1 MHVWERHHHVESE
14 PAFIHNHDLH
24 LDQGQW
30 FFVGSVLG
38 SSVGAGAWRG
48 GRRKSRAPP
57 EAGQAPAACI
67 ECMHPMFGILGRHAG
82 EPLNAASV
90 EEARPYGLSSRQR
103 LVGASSFK
111 GLPCSIAIKAL
122 CITLES
128 NPGHTDGSKNH
139 ATRPQ
144 VRPPPHMS
152 VK

>member
-1 MHVWERHHHVESE
+1 MWRVNMLSFTSMISTW
-14 PAFIHNHDLH
+14 
-24 LDQGQW
+24 W

-48 GRRKSRAPP
+48 GRCKSRAPP
-57 EAGQAPAACI
+57 EACQAPAACI

-144 VRPPPHMS
+144 VRPPPPHMS